1 MLIAHLRKRPF
12 VAMAVG
18 ILAAVVALF
27 VVIVLCI
34 LLFSESLLRS
44 LIEVKGSKIL
54 GREISVND
62 AIKV

>member
-27 VVIVLCI
+27 VVIVLSFYYFPNRYC
-34 LLFSESLLRS
+34 
-44 LIEVKGSKIL
+44 VH
-54 GREISVND
+54 
-62 AIKV
+62 